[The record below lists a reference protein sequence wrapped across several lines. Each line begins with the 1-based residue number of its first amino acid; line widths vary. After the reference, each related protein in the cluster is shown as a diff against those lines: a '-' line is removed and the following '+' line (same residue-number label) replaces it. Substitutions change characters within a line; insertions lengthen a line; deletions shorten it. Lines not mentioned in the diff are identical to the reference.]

1 MISLSCH
8 VFLVFFFLMIRR
20 PPRSTLFPYTTLFR
34 SRERRCREKQRGKAR
49 EGGGDLKRSEEVG
62 TGRRIDRGSHGKE
75 VRGKRRKQIGK
86 KMTDEK
92 VE

>member
-1 MISLSCH
+1 MRGTVSE
-8 VFLVFFFLMIRR
+8 RQR
-20 PPRSTLFPYTTLFR
+20 ERDGGGG
-34 SRERRCREKQRGKAR
+34 RERRCREKQRGKAR